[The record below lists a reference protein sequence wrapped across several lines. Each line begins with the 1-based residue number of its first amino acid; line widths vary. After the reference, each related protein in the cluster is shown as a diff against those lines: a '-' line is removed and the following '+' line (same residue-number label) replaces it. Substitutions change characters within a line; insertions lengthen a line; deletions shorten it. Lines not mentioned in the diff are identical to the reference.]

1 MRVFL
6 LMCFC
11 LSVIPAY
18 AFEPQKHAEFSSDA
32 IALYKACTGKF
43 VPGKV
48 AQAFAEGA
56 EDEDNPTPTRGR
68 NWHFY
73 NNGGKIGHYWRLVFF
88 RCNGSNE
95 EIFKKRVE
103 KLQKLIEEKASTE
116 DIYAAAGRVAH
127 HIQDMSSPPHVLPI
141 YHTDEDRFDKYE
153 PATVPNLATNA
164 ICNSLQGNI
173 VTPNEL
179 LESAAQATLAAV
191 AAPVVFSG
199 GEKIESETWA
209 KFWGGGSDKKYKGFS
224 IYGAYGNT
232 YGVRILNA
240 DSANRAKYDQTIF
253 DNFFN
258 ERRNRAV
265 IDTVQLLRYVD
276 KLELK
281 IRTN

>member
-1 MRVFL
+1 MRALFL
-6 LMCFC
+6 MFFC
-11 LSVIPAY
+11 LSTLPAN

-43 VPGKV
+43 VSGKI
-48 AQAFAEGA
+48 AQALAEGA
-56 EDEDNPTPTRGR
+56 EDEDNSTPTRGM

-73 NNGGKIGHYWRLVFF
+73 NNDRKIGHYWRLVFF

-103 KLQKLIEEKASTE
+103 KLQKLIEEKAPTE

-141 YHTDEDRFDKYE
+141 YHTDVDRFDKYE

-173 VTPNEL
+173 VSPNEL
-179 LESAAQATLAAV
+179 LESAAQATLAAA

-199 GEKIESETWA
+199 GEIIEGETWA
-209 KFWGGGSDKKYKGFS
+209 KFWGGGNDKNYEGFS
-224 IYGAYGNT
+224 TYGTYGNI
-232 YGVRILNA
+232 YGVRTSST
-240 DSANRAKYDQTIF
+240 DSGNRAKYDKSIF

-265 IDTVQLLRYVD
+265 SDTVQLLRYVD
-276 KLELK
+276 KA
-281 IRTN
+281 RN